1 MTKLTSLHSA
11 LDLKAWGKLLYSARS
26 KMRCCKATKGKK
38 EFDVS
43 ITIFVFPPLNVAAV
57 DEMIQRDPEPLDAQD
72 SRCT

>member
-1 MTKLTSLHSA
+1 
-11 LDLKAWGKLLYSARS
+11 
-26 KMRCCKATKGKK
+26 MRCCKATKGKK

-72 SRCT
+72 SRYT